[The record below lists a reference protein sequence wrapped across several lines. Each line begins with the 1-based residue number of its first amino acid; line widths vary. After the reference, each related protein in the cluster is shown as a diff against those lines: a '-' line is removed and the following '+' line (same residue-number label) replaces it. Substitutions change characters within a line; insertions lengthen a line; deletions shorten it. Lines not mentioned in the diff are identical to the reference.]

1 MKKKEYLLIFSLA
14 LLLVFSSIYGYI
26 RFRNLHD
33 IQSFLYAL
41 KKETDVKIGYLE
53 ALRDCRFYEMQLNGK
68 RISPSSCVVD
78 MHGYKR
84 KLSDVM
90 PDNTLA
96 LRYSDMS
103 CDVCVDSIVNRLNI
117 YKDSIGLKSIVLLT
131 NSQNTNY
138 IRKFKKINRIDFNIY
153 ILDETLDSIFV
164 DIGMPYLF
172 IYSPNNKRINNM
184 FIPQKEESRLT
195 DEYLHSVALK
205 YFD

>member
-68 RISPSSCVVD
+68 RISHSSCVVD

-84 KLSDVM
+84 KISDVM

-138 IRKFKKINRIDFNIY
+138 IRRFKKINRIDFNVY
-153 ILDETLDSIFV
+153 ILDETLDSVFE

-172 IYSPNNKRINNM
+172 IYSPDNERMNNM
-184 FIPQKEESRLT
+184 FIPQKEELRLT
-195 DEYLHSVALK
+195 DEYLHSVLLK

>member
-1 MKKKEYLLIFSLA
+1 
-14 LLLVFSSIYGYI
+14 
-26 RFRNLHD
+26 
-33 IQSFLYAL
+33 
-41 KKETDVKIGYLE
+41 
-53 ALRDCRFYEMQLNGK
+53 
-68 RISPSSCVVD
+68 
-78 MHGYKR
+78 
-84 KLSDVM
+84 M

-138 IRKFKKINRIDFNIY
+138 IRRFKKINRIDFNVY
-153 ILDETLDSIFV
+153 ILDETLDSVFE

-172 IYSPNNKRINNM
+172 IYSPDNERMNNM
-184 FIPQKEESRLT
+184 FIPQKEELRLT
-195 DEYLHSVALK
+195 DEYLHSVLLK

>member
-68 RISPSSCVVD
+68 RISHSSCVVD

-84 KLSDVM
+84 KISDVM

-96 LRYSDMS
+96 LRY
-103 CDVCVDSIVNRLNI
+103 LNI

-138 IRKFKKINRIDFNIY
+138 IRRFKKINRIDFNVY
-153 ILDETLDSIFV
+153 ILDETLDSVFE

-172 IYSPNNKRINNM
+172 IYSPDNERMNNM
-184 FIPQKEESRLT
+184 FIPQKEELRLT
-195 DEYLHSVALK
+195 DEYLHSVLLK